1 MAMDITGRKL
11 FVKALLEEG
20 VDTVFGYPG
29 GMVTDILDE
38 LYKHEEIELVLPRHE
53 QGLIHEA
60 EGYAKATGKVGV
72 CVVTSGPGATN
83 VITGL
88 ADAHYDNIPLVCIT
102 GQVPLNLIGNDAF
115 QEVDIVGM
123 TRSIT
128 KYGVTVRDRREL
140 GKILK
145 MAFHIAKTG
154 KPGPVL
160 IDLPKDIQTA
170 LGPGDYPKEVSI
182 RGYKP
187 NESVHIGQ
195 LKKGYKLLKG
205 AKKPLFLIGGGVN
218 IAKANEKML
227 QLVEQTKVPVVTTIM
242 GKGAIP
248 TSHPYYIGNSG
259 MHGKYAA
266 NLAVGK
272 CDVLFSIGTRFN
284 DRITGDLNEFAPNA
298 QIVHVDIDTAAISR
312 NVVVDVPIVADANL
326 ALEKLL
332 EWAEPQDTEEWLEE
346 IREWDR
352 ENPLEM
358 RRDKGMTP
366 QMVME
371 QINEQFPE
379 GIIVTDVGQHQM
391 WAAQYIELN
400 EKKQYITSGGL
411 GTMGF
416 GFPAAIGAKIG
427 CPEKQVVC
435 ITGDGGMQMNL
446 QELATA
452 MAQETNVIVCI
463 LNNYYLGMVRQ
474 MQQLFYGKRYK
485 ATCLRR
491 RKGCPNDCKGPNP
504 ACPPYE
510 PDFVKLAESYGAL
523 GIRVTKAEEI
533 APAFEE
539 AKKSN
544 VPVLIE
550 FMIAAE
556 EIVLPMVK
564 GGNPMTEMILK
575 LK

>member
-20 VDTVFGYPG
+20 IDTVFGYPG

-60 EGYAKATGKVGV
+60 EGYAKATGTVGV

-128 KYGVTVRDRREL
+128 KYGVTVRDRKDL

-145 MAFHIAKTG
+145 MAFHIARTG

-170 LGPGDYPKEVSI
+170 TGPGEYPKSVSI

-195 LKKGYKLLKG
+195 LKKGYKLLK
-205 AKKPLFLIGGGVN
+205 AARKPLFLVGGGVN
-218 IAKANEKML
+218 IARANEKML
-227 QLVEQTKVPVVTTIM
+227 KLVEQTRVPVVTTIM

-248 TSHPYYIGNSG
+248 TGHPYYIGNSG

-266 NLAVGK
+266 NIAVGQ

-332 EWAEPQDTEEWLEE
+332 EWAEPQDTEEWLAQ
-346 IREWDR
+346 IREWDK

-366 QMVME
+366 QMIMA

-379 GIIVTDVGQHQM
+379 GIVVTDVGQHQM

-452 MAQETNVIVCI
+452 MTQEANVIVCI

-491 RKGCPNDCKGPNP
+491 RKNCPNDCKGPNP

-510 PDFVKLAESYGAL
+510 PDFVKLAESYGAC
-523 GIRVTKAEEI
+523 GIRVTKEEEI
-533 APAFEE
+533 APAFEK
-539 AKKSN
+539 AKEQN

-575 LK
+575 

>member
-60 EGYAKATGKVGV
+60 EGYAKATGRVGV

-187 NESVHIGQ
+187 NESVHVGQ
-195 LKKGYKLLKG
+195 LKKGYKLLKS
-205 AKKPLFLIGGGVN
+205 AQKPLFLVGGGVN

-227 QLVEQTKVPVVTTIM
+227 RLVEQTRVPVVTTIM
-242 GKGAIP
+242 GKGAVP
-248 TSHPYYIGNSG
+248 TDHPYYIGNSG

-266 NLAVGK
+266 NLAVGQ

-332 EWAEPQDTEEWLEE
+332 EWAEPQDTDEWLAQ
-346 IREWDR
+346 IREWDQ

-358 RRDKGMTP
+358 RRDRGMTP
-366 QMVME
+366 QMIME
-371 QINEQFPE
+371 HINEQFKE
-379 GIIVTDVGQHQM
+379 GVIVTDVGQHQM

-400 EKKQYITSGGL
+400 EKKQFITSGGL

-427 CPEKQVVC
+427 CPQKPVVC
-435 ITGDGGMQMNL
+435 VTGDGGMQMNL

-452 MAQETNVIVCI
+452 MAQGTNVIVCI

-491 RKGCPNDCKGPNP
+491 RKECPNDCKGPNP

-510 PDFVKLAESYGAL
+510 PDFVKLAESYGAV
-523 GIRVTKAEEI
+523 GIRVTKEEEI
-533 APAFEE
+533 APAFEK
-539 AKKSN
+539 AKEQK

-550 FMIAAE
+550 FMIATE

-575 LK
+575 

>member
-1 MAMDITGRKL
+1 MAMEITGRKL

-60 EGYAKATGKVGV
+60 EGYARATGKVGV
-72 CVVTSGPGATN
+72 CIVTSGPGATN

-170 LGPGDYPKEVSI
+170 QGPGEYPKEVFI

-195 LKKGYKLLKG
+195 LKKGYKLLKS

-218 IAKANEKML
+218 IAKANENML
-227 QLVEQTKVPVVTTIM
+227 RLEEQTKVPVVTTIM

-266 NLAVGK
+266 NIAVGQ

-312 NVVVDVPIVADANL
+312 NVVVDVPIVADASL

-332 EWAEPQDTEEWLEE
+332 EWAEPQDTDGWLAQ

-371 QINEQFPE
+371 HINRQFPE

-391 WAAQYIELN
+391 WAAQYIELD

-427 CPEKQVVC
+427 CPKKQVIC

-452 MAQETNVIVCI
+452 MSMGANVIVCI

-485 ATCLRR
+485 AVCLRR
-491 RKGCPNDCKGPNP
+491 RKDCPNDCKGPNP

-510 PDFVKLAESYGAL
+510 PDFVKLAESYGAC
-523 GIRVTKAEEI
+523 GIRVTKEEEI
-533 APAFEE
+533 APAFEQ
-539 AKKSN
+539 AKGQN

-550 FMIAAE
+550 FMVAAE

-575 LK
+575 